1 MISQTILDKF
11 KVLYLKDYKVTLSDA
26 EALEKC
32 TALFN
37 VLDVLVKPL
46 TYPPKGGHNE
56 NR

>member
-11 KVLYLKDYKVTLSDA
+11 KALYLKDYKITLSDT

-32 TALFN
+32 TALFTM
-37 VLDVLVKPL
+37 LDVLAKPL
-46 TYPPKGGHNE
+46 TYPLKGGHNE